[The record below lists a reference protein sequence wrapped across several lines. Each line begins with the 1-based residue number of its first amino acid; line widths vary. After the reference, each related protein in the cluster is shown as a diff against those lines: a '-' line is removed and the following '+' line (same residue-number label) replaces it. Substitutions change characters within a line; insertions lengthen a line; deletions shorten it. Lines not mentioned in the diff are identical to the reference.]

1 MDVSSCWAFGVKH
14 AQNCMHMTYAHIC
27 ACAFASGR
35 AGRDGAGM
43 LRSGN
48 VLPKLP
54 RNTSSCFLS
63 KSHSFGYQYLEEA
76 TGILKQMG
84 DTLSATPKFDDMVA
98 LLKHEQLDDDH
109 CGAQFDL
116 VDDKKKN

>member
-1 MDVSSCWAFGVKH
+1 MR
-14 AQNCMHMTYAHIC
+14 TYA
-27 ACAFASGR
+27 R
-35 AGRDGAGM
+35 AHLRVGERGEMGQECFGAETYF
-43 LRSGN
+43 RSFRAIP
-48 VLPKLP
+48 VDV
-54 RNTSSCFLS
+54 FLS

-116 VDDKKKN
+116 ADDKKKN

>member
-1 MDVSSCWAFGVKH
+1 
-14 AQNCMHMTYAHIC
+14 
-27 ACAFASGR
+27 
-35 AGRDGAGM
+35 M

-54 RNTSSCFLS
+54 RNTSSFLS

-109 CGAQFDL
+109 RGAQFDL
-116 VDDKKKN
+116 ADAEKKN